1 MYHIMYKVETNISY
15 FFFVGSMWNCS
26 LQIPNTILFL

>member
-15 FFFVGSMWNCS
+15 FFVGSMWNCS
-26 LQIPNTILFL
+26 LQIPNKILFL